1 MYVLLDAVDESMP
14 RGNLL
19 KVVRDLSM
27 DQRLDNIQLLVTSR
41 EYIDIETVMSSFST
55 SLYMST
61 GLVDE
66 DVQLYVQSQLA
77 QHPKLQQ

>member
-1 MYVLLDAVDESMP
+1 MLLDAVDESMP
-14 RGNLL
+14 RGNRL
-19 KVVRDLSM
+19 KVVRDLST

-41 EYIDIETVMSSFST
+41 EYIDIETVMSSFSA

-66 DVQLYVQSQLA
+66 GVQIYVQSQLA
-77 QHPKLQQ
+77 QRPKLQQ

>member
-19 KVVRDLSM
+19 KVVRDLST

-41 EYIDIETVMSSFST
+41 EYIDIETVMSSLST

-61 GLVDE
+61 GLVEE
-66 DVQLYVQSQLA
+66 DVRIYVQSQLA